1 MSTPGSGDSWK
12 RDHEFPKSAVTFFQR
27 LRCRLR
33 PLWQD
38 VFSMTRQVFDPGLR
52 CGHRHLEPRLGL
64 GRTRRFSLPDAAAER
79 QPLRSRVRF
88 GAVPAVGHACC
99 ARADISAV
107 VEAVD
112 AQVPPKALARSF
124 GSTAW
129 PPRDRHPGGDA
140 GLGPKA
146 AATGLFSKLRPL
158 YVPAYV
164 RTYIRT
170 SYVAPRVDRHSASID
185 AFCRQTAGACPVLS
199 RDGVGASRLYVQQ
212 TTGCVGRT
220 HVRTYVR
227 TYVYVLFYI
236 NVPQASAVTE
246 HTFLAPWRLALRGP
260 CFSGQRHPWN
270 IRSGNLSVEVLAWLR
285 ADDALVPG
293 SPSFEALAIDFFV
306 APARKNC
313 KAEEGRKFILA
324 GHVNDAM
331 PTRSMCGLMLND
343 ALPLPRLRAWRRA
356 FLAVNSVAFAA
367 MQALAQDALHR
378 FAVEDRG
385 RNGDDFLAASVEEW
399 CASCGELA
407 FVEPGS
413 QEEGFWAEPEHLDG
427 GASILHLGMT
437 LYGRRLLECRTGGGL
452 PDVVLENTPG
462 TVYIGQLTG
471 PLHQVLHQ
479 RALESE
485 LLEVPGLGRLA
496 CTVMMRSS
504 LFAHNRSRLRGTTP
518 SPRAV
523 FEALARCFREGLA
536 SEAFRL
542 PTLVE
547 CQEQMA

>member
-12 RDHEFPKSAVTFFQR
+12 HDHEFPKLAVTFFQR

-38 VFSMTRQVFDPGLR
+38 VFSMTRQVFEPGLR

-64 GRTRRFSLPDAAAER
+64 GRTRRFSLPVAAAEKQR
-79 QPLRSRVRF
+79 LRSGILPR
-88 GAVPAVGHACC
+88 AVSAVGNACC

-107 VEAVD
+107 VDAVG
-112 AQVPPKALARSF
+112 AQVPPKALATSF
-124 GSTAW
+124 GSTDW
-129 PPRDRHPGGDA
+129 RPRDRHPGGDA
-140 GLGPKA
+140 GLGSNA
-146 AATGLFSKLRPL
+146 AATGLFVKLRPL

-164 RTYIRT
+164 RAYVHTYVLRCP
-170 SYVAPRVDRHSASID
+170 AR
-185 AFCRQTAGACPVLS
+185 RQTLS
-199 RDGVGASRLYVQQ
+199 QHRRLLSANRGRLPCFVERRRGCQQ
-212 TTGCVGRT
+212 ALRFGDNGLRRT
-220 HVRTYVR
+220 YARTYVH
-227 TYVYVLFYI
+227 TYVYVLFQI

-246 HTFLAPWRLALRGP
+246 HTFLAPWRLALHGP
-260 CFSGQRHPWN
+260 CFPGQRHPWN

-293 SPSFEALAIDFFV
+293 SPAFEALAVDFSAV
-306 APARKNC
+306 RQNC
-313 KAEEGRKFILA
+313 KSEQDRKFILA
-324 GHVNDAM
+324 GHVNDAL
-331 PTRSMCGLMLND
+331 PTRSMCGLTLND
-343 ALPLPRLRAWRRA
+343 ALPLPRLRAWRHA

-367 MQALAQDALHR
+367 MQASAQEALR
-378 FAVEDRG
+378 RLSEEDRG

-399 CASCGELA
+399 CISCGELA
-407 FVEPGS
+407 FSYPGS
-413 QEEGFWAEPEHLDG
+413 QADGFWAEPEHMDG
-427 GASILHLGMT
+427 GASVLHLTMT
-437 LYGRRLLECRTGGGL
+437 LYGRRRLECRSGCGL

-479 RALESE
+479 QALESE

-496 CTVMMRSS
+496 CTVMMRTS
-504 LFAHNRSRLRGTTP
+504 LFAHNRSRLRSHTP
-518 SPRAV
+518 SPRAC

-547 CQEQMA
+547 CQEHMA